1 MQKSST
7 AIICLSPN
15 SGGMEINAMKLAQK
29 LSPYSNITL
38 IAKENSF
45 IQNNHAKYTH
55 NSKVDIETIDFHSS
69 ISFSIYSRTKEV
81 IKKNSIKNV
90 IFFGASEL
98 KSLYFAFI
106 GLGINLIIVH
116 STTKSTPKKGL
127 FHRLIYSDVNWHV
140 AICKHLENNVKRIIP
155 FGEKSRLKVI
165 YSSFDIKKIQK
176 NTDDKV
182 LTILH
187 TGRIAKGKGQLD
199 AIKACKSLFENN
211 IEFKFFVV
219 GGFENDA
226 YKNKFMNLYNELPYK
241 DEIVLSGFTDNVESY
256 IARSDIFLFPSYGEG
271 LSNAFVEA
279 LSNNLVCISYDN
291 TSFPEFK
298 ELGFY
303 THLVENKNIDELS
316 KKLLDVSINIESEKL
331 RSEQNYELAKNIF
344 SIQKE
349 IESYLEIMI

>member
-1 MQKSST
+1 MHKSST

-45 IQNNHAKYTH
+45 IQNNHSKYIQ
-55 NSKVDIETIDFHSS
+55 NSQVKIETIKFSSS
-69 ISFSIYSRTKEV
+69 ISFSIYSRTKEL
-81 IKKNSIKNV
+81 IKKHNIKNV

-98 KSLYFAFI
+98 KSLYFAFL
-106 GLGINLIIVH
+106 GLDINLIIVH
-116 STTKSTPKKGL
+116 STTKSTPKKSF
-127 FHRLIYSDVNWHV
+127 FHKLIYSDVNWHI
-140 AICKHLENNVKRIIP
+140 AICKHLEKNVKKIIP

-176 NTDDKV
+176 STDDKI

-187 TGRIAKGKGQLD
+187 TGRIAEGKGQAD
-199 AIKACKSLFENN
+199 AIRACKSLFENN
-211 IEFKFFVV
+211 IEFIFFVV

-226 YKNKFMNLYNELPYK
+226 YKNKFMDLYNDLPYK
-241 DEIVLSGFTDNVESY
+241 DKIILVGFTNDVESY
-256 IARSDIFLFPSYGEG
+256 IAKSDIFLFPSYGEG

-291 TSFPEFK
+291 TSFSEFK

-303 THLVENKNIDELS
+303 THLAKDRDIDELS
-316 KKLLDVSINIESEKL
+316 KKLLFVSKNIDNEKL
-331 RSEQNYELAKNIF
+331 KAEPNFELAKNVF
-344 SIQKE
+344 NTQEE
-349 IESYLEIMI
+349 IDSYLEILV